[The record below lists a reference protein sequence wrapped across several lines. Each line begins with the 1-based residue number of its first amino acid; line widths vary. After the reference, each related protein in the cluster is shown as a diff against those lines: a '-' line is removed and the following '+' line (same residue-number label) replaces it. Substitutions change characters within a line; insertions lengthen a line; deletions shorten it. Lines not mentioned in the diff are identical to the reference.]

1 MNSPSTKSCKIC
13 LRHRSVQSCRGLVA
27 WMHGAEFSL
36 NLRWSHSLSSS
47 LFCGSWRACRRLMAL
62 ARHLQHIKI
71 ENDTSRHSGQFRWPQ
86 SRHFT
91 LRKGQSSRLTIS
103 WSDYFQSHCCHEL
116 GWVSRE
122 VDSKFTPP
130 LGAPYLFF
138 FSLQHNS
145 HSIEFRV

>member
-1 MNSPSTKSCKIC
+1 MLFKVVSRP
-13 LRHRSVQSCRGLVA
+13 
-27 WMHGAEFSL
+27 
-36 NLRWSHSLSSS
+36 RWSHSLSSS
-47 LFCGSWRACRRLMAL
+47 LFCGSWKDCRRLMAL
-62 ARHLQHIKI
+62 ARHLQHVKI

-91 LRKGQSSRLTIS
+91 LRKGQSSHLTIS
-103 WSDYFQSHCCHEL
+103 WSDYFQSHCCHKL

-138 FSLQHNS
+138 FPLQHNS
-145 HSIEFRV
+145 HSIEMKIRPHTLLRKDDT